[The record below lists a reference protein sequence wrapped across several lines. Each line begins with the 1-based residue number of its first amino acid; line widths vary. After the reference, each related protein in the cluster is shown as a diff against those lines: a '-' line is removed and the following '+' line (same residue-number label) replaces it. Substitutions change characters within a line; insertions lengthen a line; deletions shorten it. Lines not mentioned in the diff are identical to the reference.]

1 MSDSLLPIV
10 EGGYCIGCGACSAAT
25 HSALPMQLSP
35 IGTYRPSFAALANLS
50 AEQTEQAVTVCPF
63 SNVGP
68 NETEIGQTLYR
79 ESATFDLRLGYYAE
93 LCVGHVSEVPYRER
107 GSSGGVLTWI
117 LVELLATGAVDAV
130 VHVKRVKSGDDN
142 TLFRYAISRTISEVQ
157 NGAKSRYYPIELSG
171 VLDEIRTKPGRYVV
185 VGLPCFIKAVRRL
198 TRVDETLQQRILY
211 CVGLVCGHLKSQAFA
226 DSLAWQ
232 VGIQPGQLHQIDF
245 RVKLPDR
252 PSGDYGVQLIG
263 GGIDTIRP
271 IRELLGANWGHNFF
285 RYSACDFCDDVFAE
299 TADMA
304 VGDAWLPEYEQD
316 SGGNSVVV
324 VRHPHLQALVR
335 QGVADKRLHF
345 DAVDADKIAQSQ
357 AGGLRD
363 RREGLAYRLYLK
375 KRSQKWAPQ
384 KRVEPEHRHLT
395 SQRARVYAAR
405 SVAGQASHKL
415 WQKAVQA
422 GRFEVFRIG
431 ISPYIRRVQRAYQ
444 PYWKRLLGMLVDWV
458 RGWSKS

>member
-1 MSDSLLPIV
+1 MQLGPLGTYQPNV
-10 EGGYCIGCGACSAAT
+10 
-25 HSALPMQLSP
+25 SALDS
-35 IGTYRPSFAALANLS
+35 LS
-50 AEQTEQAVTVCPF
+50 AEQSAQAVAVCPF
-63 SNVGP
+63 SNQGP
-68 NETEIGQTLYR
+68 NETEIGQSLYGD
-79 ESATFDLRLGYYAE
+79 SATFDARLGYYAD
-93 LCVGHVSEVPYRER
+93 LFVGHVSEAPYREK

-117 LVELLATGAVDAV
+117 LAELLRTGAVDGV
-130 VHVKRVKSGDDN
+130 VHVKPAESSDEGP
-142 TLFRYAISRTISEVQ
+142 LFRYGISRTIPEVQ
-157 NGAKSRYYPIELSG
+157 NGAKSRYYPIELSA
-171 VLDEIRTKPGRYVV
+171 VLEQIRATPGRYVV

-198 TRVDETLQQRILY
+198 MRVDAILHERIRY

-232 VGIQPGQLHQIDF
+232 VGIPPGQLQQIDF
-245 RVKLPDR
+245 RVKLPGR
-252 PSGDYGVQLIG
+252 PAGDYGVRLAG
-263 GGIDTIRP
+263 ASIDTVRP
-271 IRELLGANWGHNFF
+271 TRELLGANWGHNFF

-324 VRHPHLQALVR
+324 VRHPYLQSLVR
-335 QGVADKRLHF
+335 QGLDTQRLQL

-375 KRSQKWAPQ
+375 QRRGEWSPTT
-384 KRVEPEHRHLT
+384 RVTPDHRHLPA
-395 SQRARVYAAR
+395 QRARVYAAR
-405 SVAGQASHKL
+405 SAAGQATHVW

-422 GRFEVFRIG
+422 GRFEVFRTG

-444 PYWKRLLGMLVDWV
+444 PNWKRWLGTLVDWV
-458 RGWSKS
+458 RGLGRRA